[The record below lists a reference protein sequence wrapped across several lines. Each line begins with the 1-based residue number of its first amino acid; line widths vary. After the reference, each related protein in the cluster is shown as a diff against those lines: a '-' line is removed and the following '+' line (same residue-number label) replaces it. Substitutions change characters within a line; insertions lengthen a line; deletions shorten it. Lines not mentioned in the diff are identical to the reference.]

1 MTMRNAVPRFGMRVA
16 LTLAVLAVVALAALL
31 AVRSPASAQSLTGT
45 EIWSETLTAGVRTV
59 INEDIYRGY
68 WQTDIFNLGSLTG
81 GDLYTGRRGY
91 PIHILSESIFT
102 DITLSTAGRRLWFG
116 PGIRNRSS
124 LQLNQNE
131 LKSMTLHV
139 EGQSFA
145 FEDATESEDGDVG
158 YVYAWPLSSS
168 FGWAEGATVAVSIT
182 AVPVIFIEAVSTTVE
197 YGGNDNYAES
207 IAEFR
212 FTRYGSAENELSF
225 RVTNRGIFTP
235 GKETVTLKFTAGQS
249 SFSNF
254 HWAVDVDI
262 SGDPV
267 CLIVWNVRSGNDFLE
282 GTPSEARVV
291 VAGPGTTCQGGM

>member
-1 MTMRNAVPRFGMRVA
+1 MTMRDAVPRFGMRSMVA
-16 LTLAVLAVVALAALL
+16 LAVLAVVALAALL

-45 EIWSETLTAGVRTV
+45 EIWSATMTTGIQTPGTQT
-59 INEDIYRGY
+59 IYRGY
-68 WQTDIFNLGSLTG
+68 WDTDPVNLGSLTG
-81 GDLYTGRRGY
+81 GDLDTGRRGY
-91 PIHILSESIFT
+91 PVHILSESIFT
-102 DITLSTAGRRLWFG
+102 DISLSTAGRSLWFG
-116 PGIRNRSS
+116 PGAVVGGT

-145 FEDATESEDGDVG
+145 FENATESFDGDVG

-207 IAEFR
+207 TAEFK
-212 FTRYGSAENELSF
+212 FTRYGSAQNELSF
-225 RVTNRGIFTP
+225 QVTNRGVFTP
-235 GKETVTLKFTAGQS
+235 GRETVTLKFTAGQS

-254 HWAVDVDI
+254 HWAVDVD
-262 SGDPV
+262 SNGDPV
-267 CLIVWNVRSGNDFLE
+267 CSIIWTVRDGSEYLR
-282 GTPSEARVV
+282 GTPNEVLLPVV
-291 VAGPGTTCQGGM
+291 GPGTTCQGGM